1 VNRHEW
7 AVDLLDA
14 RPGSMVLEVG
24 CGVGFAAAVVCARLT
39 SGRYVGVDR
48 SPTAVRRAAARN
60 PAGLASF
67 VQSDLAGLAIDERF
81 DRVLAI
87 DVNVFW
93 TGRATD
99 ELAALRRLLV
109 PDGRLVV
116 AYELMTLDD
125 PRVEGSA
132 EAHLTEA
139 GFSVDVVREECFVG
153 LVALPRT

>member
-1 VNRHEW
+1 
-7 AVDLLDA
+7 
-14 RPGSMVLEVG
+14 VLEVG

-60 PAGLASF
+60 PTELASF
-67 VQSDLAGLAIDERF
+67 VQSDLAGLELDLDDQF

-93 TGRATD
+93 TGAASA
-99 ELAALRRLLV
+99 ELGLLERLLV

-116 AYELMTLDD
+116 AYELMTVDD
-125 PRVEGSA
+125 PRIEGPA
-132 EAHLTEA
+132 VAHLTEG
-139 GFSVDVVREECFVG
+139 GFSVDVVRGGRFLA
-153 LVALPRT
+153 LVASVRGRCRRT